1 MQPRSRQADRPDLSH
16 RRKPAL
22 RLHTTLYAKPHDGE
36 DWQLKRFTAVT
47 AGSRNKSA
55 ILVKQHVT
63 RQEIS
68 VSPPALGPARLKK
81 ILAALEENWQAEM
94 EAYFTYVTLAG
105 RDTDPVRAQVLRH
118 LAIAE
123 LEHAELWG
131 GRIRD
136 LGGPDPVYKGKP
148 GGEADTLANRAGGVR
163 MALRRLEIEE
173 SRHIASYGEQL
184 KALGDEGSIAI
195 LDHVIEDE
203 KDHYRELGSLLRGHY
218 AQPAAAA
225 KIDPK
230 SVLEEMLAKRSQG
243 RRQPGAW
250 IGDAIYGV
258 NDGLGAIFGI
268 VSGVSGATSGDS
280 KYVLLAGLSGMIAS
294 ALSMGSGAYL
304 AAKSEREIYQ
314 AEVARER
321 QAIQM
326 NSPEAREL
334 LSLYYQ
340 VKGLPEVD
348 ALHMVNHI
356 ASDPEQL
363 LRALVTERL
372 GSSEEALSDPLVS
385 ASSGAL
391 STAVGAIIP
400 VIPFFFLHGLSA
412 VIAAAVISLAAHF
425 AVGAAKSLI
434 TVRSW
439 WTSGI
444 EMTVVGAVEG
454 AVTYGIGILLGKG
467 GV

>member
-1 MQPRSRQADRPDLSH
+1 VA
-16 RRKPAL
+16 
-22 RLHTTLYAKPHDGE
+22 
-36 DWQLKRFTAVT
+36 TA
-47 AGSRNKSA
+47 A
-55 ILVKQHVT
+55 I
-63 RQEIS
+63 S
-68 VSPPALGPARLKK
+68 GARLKK

-94 EAYFTYVTLAG
+94 EAYYTYLTLAE
-105 RDTDPVRAQVLRH
+105 RDAEPVRAQVLRH
-118 LAIAE
+118 LATAE

-136 LGGPDPVYKGKP
+136 LGGTDPVYSGSP
-148 GGEADTLANRAGGVR
+148 GGEANTMANRAGGVR

-173 SRHIASYGEQL
+173 SRHIATYGEQL

-203 KDHYRELGSLLRGHY
+203 KEHYRELGSLIRGHY
-218 AQPAAAA
+218 QAPAGTP

-230 SVLEEMLAKRSQG
+230 AVLQELLAKRNQG
-243 RRQPGAW
+243 RKQAGAW

-268 VSGVSGATSGDS
+268 VSGVSGATAGDS

-321 QAIQM
+321 EAIQM
-326 NSPEAREL
+326 NGPEAREL

-340 VKGLPEVD
+340 VKGLPESD

-363 LRALVTERL
+363 LRALSTERL
-372 GSSEEALSDPLVS
+372 GHTEEALSNPLVS

-400 VIPFFFLHGLSA
+400 VIPFFFMSGLNA
-412 VIAAAVISLAAHF
+412 VIAAAIVSLAAHF
-425 AVGAAKSLI
+425 LVGAAKSLI

-439 WTSGI
+439 WSSGF
-444 EMTVVGAVEG
+444 EMTIVGAVEG